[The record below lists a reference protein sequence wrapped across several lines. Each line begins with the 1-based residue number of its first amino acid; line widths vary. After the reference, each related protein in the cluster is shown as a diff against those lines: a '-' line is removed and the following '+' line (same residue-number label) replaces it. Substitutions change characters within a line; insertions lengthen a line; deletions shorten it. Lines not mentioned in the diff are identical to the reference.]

1 MFQVTGLNCLFMAIS
16 LQKKLMKMDTATE
29 ILTMKYKDKKQY
41 NKKFI
46 VLKKYLL
53 IISNNGNML
62 RQL

>member
-16 LQKKLMKMDTATE
+16 LQKKLMKKDTATE

>member
-1 MFQVTGLNCLFMAIS
+1 M
-16 LQKKLMKMDTATE
+16 KKDTATE
-29 ILTMKYKDKKQY
+29 ILTMKYKDK
-41 NKKFI
+41 KKFI

>member
-1 MFQVTGLNCLFMAIS
+1 MAIS
-16 LQKKLMKMDTATE
+16 LQKKLMKKDTATE